1 MSDSQGG
8 KRAANGG
15 DGFTGI
21 TEDLTRHYLAT
32 LAQWTGGLS
41 PHAFGGA
48 WFDWLSHLATAPGKQ
63 GAMLED
69 AVRKSIALWQFSAL
83 AASGAGTAPEA
94 EGTPYA
100 RRFAD
105 PDWHVYPYNV
115 LAQSFLSMASWWRS
129 AVEAVPGMEPDAA
142 NIVGFTARESL
153 EMLAPDNYL
162 PTNPKLIEQTIA
174 EQGRNLL
181 RGLAHWADD
190 VHRTLEGHGPVGAQ
204 EYSVGDKVA
213 ATPGKVVFRN
223 RLIELIQYAPT
234 TDTVHPEP
242 ILIVPAWIMKYY
254 ILDLSPKNSMVKYL
268 TDLGYTVFM
277 ISWKNPGPEDR
288 ELSMDDYVEH
298 GFLAALDAVNAIVPD
313 RKVHATGYCIGGTLL
328 SIGAAVLGGRKD
340 DRLATVT
347 LFAAQTDF
355 AEPGE
360 LSLFISPAQLAMLE
374 AVMWKDGVLD
384 SRKMGAA
391 FQLLRTYDLLWAPA
405 IGTYL
410 RGERAGLNDL
420 MAWNADGT
428 RMAYRMHTDYLR
440 QLYLNN
446 ELAQGRY
453 VATGQRVNL
462 GNIRVPMFVVGTET
476 DHVAP
481 WRSVFKLEQ
490 LVRSPEYTF
499 LLTSGGHNAGII
511 SGPQH
516 PKRRHRIHTTRPGEH
531 SLSADEFLEQAE
543 LRQGSWWPTWNEWL
557 AAHSSPQRVAPP
569 PFGAPE
575 RGYEPLADA
584 PGTYVLVK

>member
-1 MSDSQGG
+1 
-8 KRAANGG
+8 
-15 DGFTGI
+15 
-21 TEDLTRHYLAT
+21 
-32 LAQWTGGLS
+32 
-41 PHAFGGA
+41 
-48 WFDWLSHLATAPGKQ
+48 
-63 GAMLED
+63 
-69 AVRKSIALWQFSAL
+69 
-83 AASGAGTAPEA
+83 
-94 EGTPYA
+94 
-100 RRFAD
+100 
-105 PDWHVYPYNV
+105 
-115 LAQSFLSMASWWRS
+115 
-129 AVEAVPGMEPDAA
+129 
-142 NIVGFTARESL
+142 
-153 EMLAPDNYL
+153 
-162 PTNPKLIEQTIA
+162 
-174 EQGRNLL
+174 
-181 RGLAHWADD
+181 
-190 VHRTLEGHGPVGAQ
+190 
-204 EYSVGDKVA
+204 
-213 ATPGKVVFRN
+213 
-223 RLIELIQYAPT
+223 
-234 TDTVHPEP
+234 
-242 ILIVPAWIMKYY
+242 
-254 ILDLSPKNSMVKYL
+254 MVKYL

-288 ELSMDDYVEH
+288 ELSMDDYIEH
-298 GFLAALDAVNAIVPD
+298 GFLAALDAVNTIVPD

-328 SIGAAVLGGRKD
+328 SIGAAILGGRKD
-340 DRLATVT
+340 DRLASVT

-355 AEPGE
+355 SEPGE

-420 MAWNADGT
+420 MAWNSDGT

-453 VATGQRVNL
+453 VAAGQRVNL

-499 LLTSGGHNAGII
+499 VLTSGGHNAGII

-516 PKRRHRIHTTRPGEH
+516 PRRRHRIHTTRPGEH
-531 SLSADEFLEQAE
+531 SLSADEYMAQAE

-557 AAHSSPQRVAPP
+557 AAHSGPEQVAPP
-569 PFGAPE
+569 SIGAAE
-575 RGYEPLADA
+575 RGYEPLAEA
-584 PGTYVLVK
+584 PGTYVRVR

>member
-1 MSDSQGG
+1 MSNAPGG
-8 KRAANGG
+8 KSAVNGG
-15 DGFTGI
+15 REAVSI

-48 WFDWLSHLATAPGKQ
+48 WLDWLSHLSTSPGRQ
-63 GAMLED
+63 GALVED
-69 AVRKSIALWQFSAL
+69 AVRKAIALWQFSAL
-83 AASGAGTAPEA
+83 AASGAKAAPEA
-94 EGTPYA
+94 DGTPYA
-100 RRFAD
+100 RRFSD
-105 PDWHVYPYNV
+105 PDWQVYPWNV
-115 LAQSFLSMASWWRS
+115 LAQSFLSMASWWRN
-129 AVEAVPGMEPDAA
+129 AVQGVPGMEPDAA

-153 EMLAPDNYL
+153 ELLAPDNYL
-162 PTNPKLIEQTIA
+162 PTNPQLIEQTVK
-174 EQGRNLL
+174 EQGQNLL

-190 VHRTLEGHGPVGAQ
+190 IHRTLEGHGPVGVE
-204 EYSVGDKVA
+204 EYAVGEKVA
-213 ATPGKVVFRN
+213 ASPGKVILRN
-223 RLIELIQYAPT
+223 RLIELIQYEPQTESVFA
-234 TDTVHPEP
+234 EP

-254 ILDLSPKNSMVKYL
+254 ILDLSARNSLVRYL
-268 TDLGYTVFM
+268 TGLGHTVFM
-277 ISWKNPGPEDR
+277 ISWKNPVTEDR
-288 ELSMDDYVEH
+288 ELSMDDYVEL
-298 GFLAALDAVNAIVPD
+298 GFNAALDAVNTVVPG
-313 RKVHATGYCIGGTLL
+313 RKVHATGSCIGGTLL
-328 SIGAAVLGGRKD
+328 SIAAALLGGRKD
-340 DRLATVT
+340 DRLASVT

-355 AEPGE
+355 SEPGE

-391 FQLLRTYDLLWAPA
+391 FQLLRTYDLMWAPA

-446 ELAQGRY
+446 DLATGRY
-453 VATGQRVNL
+453 TACCERVNL
-462 GNIRVPMFVVGTET
+462 GNLRIPMFVVGTET

-481 WRSVFKLEQ
+481 WQSVYKVEQ
-490 LVRSPEYTF
+490 LARSPDYTF

-516 PKRRHRIHTTRPGEH
+516 PKRRHRIHTTRAGEH
-531 SLSADEFLEQAE
+531 SLSADEFMANAE
-543 LRQGSWWPTWNEWL
+543 LRQGSWWPTWAEWL
-557 AAHSSPQRVAPP
+557 AARSSPEKVAPP
-569 PFGAPE
+569 AMGAAE
-575 RGYEPLADA
+575 QGLAPLDDA
-584 PGTYVLVK
+584 PGKYVLAR

>member
-1 MSDSQGG
+1 MSDTRNRNST
-8 KRAANGG
+8 AADAEPASNL
-15 DGFTGI
+15 

-48 WFDWLSHLATAPGKQ
+48 WLDWLSHLSTSPGKQ
-63 GAMLED
+63 GELVED
-69 AVRKSIALWQFSAL
+69 AVRKTVALWQFNAL
-83 AASGAGTAPEA
+83 AASGAKAAPEA
-94 EGTPYA
+94 DGTAYA

-105 PDWHVYPYNV
+105 PDWQIYPYNV
-115 LAQSFLSMASWWRS
+115 LAQSFLSVASWWRN
-129 AVEAVPGMEPDAA
+129 AVDGVPGMEPDAA

-153 EMLAPDNYL
+153 ELLAPDNYL
-162 PTNPKLIEQTIA
+162 PTNPKLIEQTIK
-174 EQGRNLL
+174 EQGQNLL
-181 RGLAHWADD
+181 RGLKHWADD
-190 VHRTLEGHGPVGAQ
+190 IHRTLEGLGPVGA
-204 EYSVGDKVA
+204 EEHAVGERVA
-213 ATPGKVVFRN
+213 VTPGKVVYRN
-223 RLIELIQYAPT
+223 RLIELIQYAPQ
-234 TDTVHPEP
+234 TDKVHAEP
-242 ILIVPAWIMKYY
+242 IVIVPAWIMKYY
-254 ILDLSPKNSMVKYL
+254 ILDLSPKNSLVRYL
-268 TDLGYTVFM
+268 TERGHTVFM

-298 GFLAALDAVNAIVPD
+298 GVGAALDAVNAIVPD

-328 SIGAAVLGGRKD
+328 SIAAANLARRKD
-340 DRLATVT
+340 QRLASIT

-355 AEPGE
+355 SEPGE

-391 FQLLRTYDLLWAPA
+391 FQLLRTYDLMWGPS

-446 ELAQGRY
+446 DLAMGRY
-453 VATGQRVNL
+453 MARGERVNL
-462 GNIRVPMFVVGTET
+462 GDLRVPMFVVGTET

-481 WRSVFKLEQ
+481 WRSVYKIEQ
-490 LVRSPEYTF
+490 LTRSPDYTF

-516 PKRRHRIHTTRPGEH
+516 PKRRHRIHTTHAGEH
-531 SLSADEFLEQAE
+531 SLSADEFLERAE
-543 LRQGSWWPTWNEWL
+543 LRQGSWWPTWAEWL
-557 AAHSSPQRVAPP
+557 VAHSSPEKVAPP
-569 PFGAPE
+569 ALGASE
-575 RGYEPLADA
+575 RGYAPLCDA
-584 PGTYVLVK
+584 PGTFVLVR